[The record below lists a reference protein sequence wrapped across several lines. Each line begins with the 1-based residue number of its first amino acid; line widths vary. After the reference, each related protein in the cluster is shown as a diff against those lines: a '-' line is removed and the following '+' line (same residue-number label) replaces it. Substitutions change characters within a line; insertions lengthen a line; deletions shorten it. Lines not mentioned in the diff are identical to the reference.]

1 MPKADMQMHAGLAQ
15 VFVSAP
21 RQRKRLQRR
30 RELLAVGWEENLLPP
45 NQTATPHSQLT
56 TCGA

>member
-1 MPKADMQMHAGLAQ
+1 M
-15 VFVSAP
+15 
-21 RQRKRLQRR
+21 RLQRR
-30 RELLAVGWEENLLPP
+30 IELLAVGSEDDLLLP